1 MARGESPIATSVVTQ
16 YKCGQYNTSPHIGT
30 HKAIELSIF
39 LSDNS
44 YIIPEMI
51 LVLEA

>member
-16 YKCGQYNTSPHIGT
+16 YKYGQYNASPHIGT
-30 HKAIELSIF
+30 RKAIELSIF
-39 LSDNS
+39 LSGYS

-51 LVLEA
+51 LVLAA